1 MQSQYDFD
9 LLCPRTYVL
18 VLAGMMFCD
27 VSLQQAKLGE
37 RPEWAERALSSSLAS
52 YRDLLNVFH
61 HVVCGLCRPR
71 LSVVDATAATCE

>member
-1 MQSQYDFD
+1 MIMQSQYDFD

-37 RPEWAERALSSSLAS
+37 RHSSDLDAGAEVGHIDIFRSTGIE
-52 YRDLLNVFH
+52 DQPNLLVY
-61 HVVCGLCRPR
+61 VVLCKWQ
-71 LSVVDATAATCE
+71 